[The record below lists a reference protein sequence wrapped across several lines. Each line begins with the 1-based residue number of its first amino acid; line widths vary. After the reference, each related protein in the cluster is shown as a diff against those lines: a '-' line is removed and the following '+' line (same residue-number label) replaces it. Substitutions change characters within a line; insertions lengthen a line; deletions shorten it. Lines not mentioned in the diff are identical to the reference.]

1 MSTKAKVW
9 LGYFFLALIMS
20 LMLFL
25 GAGTVRYWQAWAYL
39 VVFFGSTLAIT
50 LYLGRKDPALLGRR
64 ASGGFTAEKR
74 TAEKVIML
82 FASLGFTGLVL
93 IPGLDRRWHWS
104 YVPAWL
110 TILGDLLFIIGW
122 IIIFFVFRVNSYA
135 ASTIEIASDQKVI
148 TTGPYAI
155 VRHPMYAGAFLY
167 CLGTPLGLGFYW
179 GFLGLAFML
188 PFLIWRIFDEE
199 KFLSQNLAGYTD
211 YCGRVRWRLIPK
223 IF

>member
-9 LGYFFLALIMS
+9 LGFVFLALIMS
-20 LMLFL
+20 LVLFL
-25 GAGTVRYWQAWAYL
+25 GAGTVRYWQAWVYL

-50 LYLGRKDPALLGRR
+50 LYLGRKDPALLARR
-64 ASGGFTAEKR
+64 ASGGPTAEKR
-74 TAEKVIML
+74 STEKVIMF
-82 FASLGFTGLVL
+82 FASMGFISLIL

-110 TILGDLLFIIGW
+110 TIVGYLLFIIGW

-135 ASTIEIASDQKVI
+135 ASTIEIASGQKVI
-148 TTGPYAI
+148 TTGPYAVI
-155 VRHPMYAGAFLY
+155 RHPMYAGAFLY
-167 CLGTPLGLGFYW
+167 CLGTPVGLGSYW

-188 PFLIWRIFDEE
+188 PFLIWRVFDEE
-199 KFLSQNLAGYTD
+199 KLLSQNLAGYTD
-211 YCGRVRWRLIPK
+211 YCARVRWRLIPK